1 MVNVGQDFVFYGQ
14 YICHSLKKTWHMCYL
29 CGYGK
34 SFVRIVF
41 DTHKGEMTTQGY
53 DFRVAM
59 NDDYVTSMQNLRT
72 LDDNIS
78 DQALFSIIK
87 ES

>member
-1 MVNVGQDFVFYGQ
+1 
-14 YICHSLKKTWHMCYL
+14 
-29 CGYGK
+29 
-34 SFVRIVF
+34 
-41 DTHKGEMTTQGY
+41 MTTQGY